1 MLKRLVILIPLI
13 LLLAGSVAGAPA
25 GPIAAPGAAPDEA
38 PGAVPG
44 AAPDEAHGAVPG
56 AASGAAPDEAHSA
69 TAVAPA
75 SGFTPG
81 WALLAKK
88 LHFEKDG
95 LFNYID
101 GAAEL
106 FTEFGF
112 NALDVYEYGK
122 DKDTLTLEVY
132 GMESPEAALGFYL
145 MKCGKD
151 LQLQG
156 KESDEESLRYQLPLL
171 RGSYFILINNSHG
184 EKRLIPVMKAL
195 GEQIKKNI
203 PAIKEIQ
210 PFDSLPREHLVK
222 DSELLF
228 RGPCALQQIFI
239 FGSGDVF
246 QLQGR
251 IFGCAGDYTGDDGS
265 SYTRLIIPYP
275 DKRAALSAYQNLV
288 SNLDSELTVLSKS
301 DNGFTFRDFEKKY
314 GVVKL
319 DDHRLDILIHLSK
332 APRL

>member
-1 MLKRLVILIPLI
+1 MLKILVILIPLMV
-13 LLLAGSVAGAPA
+13 LSAGSIEVALA
-25 GPIAAPGAAPDEA
+25 GPIAAPGE
-38 PGAVPG
+38 VPG
-44 AAPDEAHGAVPG
+44 AAPDA
-56 AASGAAPDEAHSA
+56 AHSA
-69 TAVAPA
+69 TSAAPA
-75 SGFTPG
+75 SGFSPG
-81 WALLAKK
+81 WALLKKK

-132 GMESPEAALGFYL
+132 QMESPEAALGFYL

-156 KESDEESLRYQLPLL
+156 KESDEDSLRYQLPLL

-195 GEQIKKNI
+195 AAEIRKNI
-203 PAIKEIQ
+203 PAVNEGTV
-210 PFDSLPREHLVK
+210 FDSLPREHLVK
-222 DSELLF
+222 GSELLF

-239 FGSGDVF
+239 FGSGDVL
-246 QLQGR
+246 QLQSR
-251 IFGCAGDYTGDDGS
+251 IFGCAADYTDGDGS

-275 DKRAALSAYQNLV
+275 DKSAASAAYQNLV
-288 SNLDSELTVLSKS
+288 SSLDSELTVLSKGY
-301 DNGFTFRDFEKKY
+301 NGFTFRDFEKKY
-314 GVVKL
+314 GAVRL
-319 DDHRLDILIHLSK
+319 DDHRLDILIHLPK
-332 APRL
+332 APKL